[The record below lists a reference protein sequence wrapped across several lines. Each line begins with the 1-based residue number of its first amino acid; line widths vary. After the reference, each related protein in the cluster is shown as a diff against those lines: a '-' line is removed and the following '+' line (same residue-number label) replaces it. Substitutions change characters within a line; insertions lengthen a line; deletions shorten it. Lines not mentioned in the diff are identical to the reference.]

1 VVRGHQVT
9 WTSSQQKQHDFS
21 VSSPT
26 ASRGALHNWLVST
39 PAPRRSERGRATCHT
54 MDGRGGRTP
63 VGLDG
68 AGSATERVLLY
79 SWFGALF
86 DLLQRIWIKA
96 SGWLFCY

>member
-1 VVRGHQVT
+1 
-9 WTSSQQKQHDFS
+9 
-21 VSSPT
+21 
-26 ASRGALHNWLVST
+26 
-39 PAPRRSERGRATCHT
+39 